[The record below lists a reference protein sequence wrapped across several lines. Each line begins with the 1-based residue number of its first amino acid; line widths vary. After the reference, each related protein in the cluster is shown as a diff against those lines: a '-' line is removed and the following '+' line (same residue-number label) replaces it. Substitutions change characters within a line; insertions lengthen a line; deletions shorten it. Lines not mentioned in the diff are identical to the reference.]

1 MGNFEKLSVLV
12 IVVIIVMILVVAI
25 YEWTGSPSDAPPTDP
40 TVTGKVDEAI
50 GAGGSPSASATS
62 TTTAETD
69 IRKMFEIYNPP
80 AVNVND
86 PLATSGDK
94 TAKHGTP
101 GAASAATQGTGTSGT
116 GTPGAG
122 TSGTATPTPGAAA
135 TTEAGTET
143 PAAVEHPETTHVV
156 AAGESLSEIAQKHWK
171 RGSYYT
177 KIVDANPGLDPMRLR
192 VGQKLKIPALKI
204 EAPALAKETSGAKR
218 SGSKSSGPRA
228 KPGDEYTVRS
238 GDTWETIAKD
248 VYDTADR
255 WPEIY
260 MKNMNKTGMKDLRQG
275 LVILLPK

>member
-1 MGNFEKLSVLV
+1 VGNFEKLSVLV

-25 YEWTGSPSDAPPTDP
+25 YEWTGSPSDTPTTEP
-40 TVTGKVDEAI
+40 TATGKVDEAI
-50 GAGGSPSASATS
+50 GAGGNPSASATS
-62 TTTAETD
+62 TTGANED
-69 IRKMFEIYNPP
+69 ITKVFEMFNPP
-80 AVNVND
+80 AVNVTD
-86 PLATSGDK
+86 PLAAPG
-94 TAKHGTP
+94 AKPATPKAP
-101 GAASAATQGTGTSGT
+101 GAAVAATPGT
-116 GTPGAG
+116 GTPGTG
-122 TSGTATPTPGAAA
+122 TSGTATPAAGAAA
-135 TTEAGTET
+135 TTESGGEA
-143 PAAVEHPETTHVV
+143 PAALEYAETTHVV

-171 RGSYYT
+171 RASYYT

-204 EAPALAKETSGAKR
+204 EAPALAKDASGAKR
-218 SGSKSSGPRA
+218 SGSKSSGSRA

-248 VYDTADR
+248 VYDSADR